1 MYMRSK
7 ICFNKS
13 VGVIVGI
20 VALIILGT
28 FVVTRLTLLKTS
40 TNSRA
45 SEPQC
50 TGLLQED
57 CTGNCVWKNNQCI
70 SLISNILPIENEQL
84 EICPSGLECSTDF
97 DLDYD
102 WDTAGYAPC
111 KKVDLYGNETK
122 MRCCPQG
129 LVRSKID
136 GQEPGTCECPK
147 GKQRGEF
154 TAVEDEGRCVEYK
167 KISKTEKIPGTNGTL
182 ERCLTGLSC
191 IEDNL
196 ITPSPRGA
204 MPCFNGEGVQE
215 FCCQPGSAVTIPSDP
230 TLQPFCRIN
239 TWYSIW

>member
-1 MYMRSK
+1 MRSK

-20 VALIILGT
+20 VALIIIGT

-50 TGLLQED
+50 TGLLETD
-57 CTGNCVWKNNQCI
+57 CTGNCVWENNQCV
-70 SLISNILPIENEQL
+70 SLVSNIVSRESEQL

-122 MRCCPQG
+122 MRCCPKG

-147 GKQRGEF
+147 GKQKGKF
-154 TAVEDEGRCVEYK
+154 TSAEDEGTCIEYK
-167 KISKTEKIPGTNGTL
+167 KVTDKNDL
-182 ERCLTGLSC
+182 CLSTLSC
-191 IEDNL
+191 L
-196 ITPSPRGA
+196 PATPETAPRGSL
-204 MPCFNGEGVQE
+204 PCFNKEGINE
-215 FCCQPGSAVTIPSDP
+215 YCCQYGDTITIPTDAS
-230 TLQPFCRIN
+230 LKSFCKEN
-239 TWYSIW
+239 SWYSMW